1 MLKIGIV
8 GLPNVGKSTLF
19 NALLKSPLAESA
31 NFAFTTIN
39 PNIGVVE
46 VPDERLERLAE
57 VEHSARIIQ
66 STIEFVDIAG
76 LIRGAHK
83 GEGLGNKFLSNI
95 REVDAIAMVVRSFEN
110 SEVMHIEGKISP
122 KDDIETVMTELA
134 LADLETLARRK
145 LVVEKEARLDKEA
158 AKVFEILSKIE
169 LVLQD
174 GQPAEKAGIS
184 QKEQELVND
193 LHFLTLKPFL
203 YVFNVSEA
211 DITEDPSDIVE
222 KFNLKG
228 LVDED
233 RLIVISALVEAE
245 LSNFENEKDR
255 YDYLYE
261 LGVERSGLEKLVKK
275 AYEALNLKSF
285 LTAGEMEARAWTFKE
300 GATIQEA
307 VRAIHTDFS
316 KKFIK
321 ADVVGFD
328 DFVRCEGWLGSKN
341 QGLVRLEGKDYKV
354 QDGDVVYVHHG

>member
-1 MLKIGIV
+1 M
-8 GLPNVGKSTLF
+8 
-19 NALLKSPLAESA
+19 
-31 NFAFTTIN
+31 
-39 PNIGVVE
+39 
-46 VPDERLERLAE
+46 
-57 VEHSARIIQ
+57 
-66 STIEFVDIAG
+66 
-76 LIRGAHK
+76 
-83 GEGLGNKFLSNI
+83 
-95 REVDAIAMVVRSFEN
+95 
-110 SEVMHIEGKISP
+110 
-122 KDDIETVMTELA
+122 
-134 LADLETLARRK
+134 
-145 LVVEKEARLDKEA
+145 
-158 AKVFEILSKIE
+158 
-169 LVLQD
+169 
-174 GQPAEKAGIS
+174 
-184 QKEQELVND
+184 
-193 LHFLTLKPFL
+193 
-203 YVFNVSEA
+203 
-211 DITEDPSDIVE
+211 
-222 KFNLKG
+222 
-228 LVDED
+228 
-233 RLIVISALVEAE
+233 VEAE